1 MKLFLFISA
10 LVAFITATLAGT
22 VPLESRQSIVGL
34 WGKSTDIAVQYCYMD
49 AACMQMRENWQFC
62 QVDLF
67 KNVSEPI
74 GNPNA
79 RNELVADCLCK
90 AGMPDLTSE
99 CLACISLDSQ
109 NFLVQETLHTHA
121 LDVCAKKTTLGQY
134 ETYAFQFGSAVQFP
148 LILPSLWLNGTKV
161 TSPDQILIEQ

>member
-109 NFLVQETLHTHA
+109 NFLVQETLHAHA
-121 LDVCAKKTTLGQY
+121 LD
-134 ETYAFQFGSAVQFP
+134 FGSAVQFP

-161 TSPDQILIEQ
+161 TSPDQILIDQ